1 MTSRASTAVLGA
13 ALLAALGLLA
23 AGGQAS
29 ASVLIM
35 GEGLAPAC
43 SKAAFAGQADRD
55 SIELCRRALQE
66 EGLSRRDRAGTLV
79 NRGVMLTRA
88 KAYGDARRDLD
99 EAIRLQPDLGEAWV
113 NRGILRMADRRYDL
127 ALGEIDKGLALGVD
141 EPAKAYYNRAL
152 AREGLG
158 DAKGAWTDYRMA
170 QTLAPEW
177 EAPARMLTRFQVT
190 TPQ

>member
-1 MTSRASTAVLGA
+1 MSPRTVSAFIVAAVAG
-13 ALLAALGLLA
+13 ALLAGA
-23 AGGQAS
+23 APAR
-29 ASVLIM
+29 ASVLIL

-43 SKAAFAGQADRD
+43 SRAAFAGQSDRD
-55 SIELCRRALQE
+55 SIDLCRRALRE

-88 KAYGDARRDLD
+88 RAYDDARRDLD

-127 ALGEIDKGLALGVD
+127 ALSEIDRGMALGVD

-170 QTLAPEW
+170 QSLAPEW
-177 EAPARMLTRFQVT
+177 EAPARMLTRFTVT
-190 TPQ
+190 SPP